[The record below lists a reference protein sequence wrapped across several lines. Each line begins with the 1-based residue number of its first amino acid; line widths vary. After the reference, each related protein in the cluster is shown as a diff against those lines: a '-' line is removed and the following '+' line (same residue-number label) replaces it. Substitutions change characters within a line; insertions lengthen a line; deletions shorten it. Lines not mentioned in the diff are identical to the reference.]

1 MGFAE
6 GIIPYCSGT
15 AVCPSSSELLGG
27 SPDIERVQFGS
38 GTTSDT
44 RGIREVVD
52 VLALWT
58 FVVVN
63 VFDHLGWVLSRGPIG
78 ERGSSVSFLLAV
90 KADRPG
96 ASSFSLG
103 IKLTVRVRYCVTSPL
118 QVPGVLPWWVTIVV

>member
-6 GIIPYCSGT
+6 GIVPYRSGT
-15 AVCPSSSELLGG
+15 AVGPGSSELLGG

-38 GTTSDT
+38 CPTSDT
-44 RGIREVVD
+44 RGIREEID
-52 VLALWT
+52 VLALRA
-58 FVVVN
+58 FVVVH

-78 ERGSSVSFLLAV
+78 ERSSSVSFLLAV

-103 IKLTVRVRYCVTSPL
+103 IKMTIRVRYCVTSTL
-118 QVPGVLPWWVTIVV
+118 QVPGVLPW